1 MYNYTFDMWNVKLHF
16 PHVEFAFALSTCG
29 MRKYTFQMWNVQLHF
44 LEGDSVPMSIMDCEE
59 VKRTCMLSNVN
70 SLPIKL
76 KVTQKKGRGED
87 EDEEGENDT

>member
-1 MYNYTFDMWNVKLHF
+1 MEASQKRVTKLKDQWDAMI
-16 PHVEFAFALSTCG
+16 EKD
-29 MRKYTFQMWNVQLHF
+29 RKERGEEEE
-44 LEGDSVPMSIMDCEE
+44 EGDSVPMSIMDCEE

>member
-1 MYNYTFDMWNVKLHF
+1 M
-16 PHVEFAFALSTCG
+16 
-29 MRKYTFQMWNVQLHF
+29 
-44 LEGDSVPMSIMDCEE
+44 PMSIMDCEE

>member
-1 MYNYTFDMWNVKLHF
+1 MTKLKDQWDAMM
-16 PHVEFAFALSTCG
+16 EKD
-29 MRKYTFQMWNVQLHF
+29 RKERGEEGE
-44 LEGDSVPMSIMDCEE
+44 EGDSMPMSIMDCEE